1 MNETELHKFRG
12 SISALLK
19 PFNWSPTNTQLEELA
34 RKLAEANASSIKDVS
49 EVFSEMFPS
58 LRYDGMEGID
68 NSDYKTLLAMAIAS
82 AKASK
87 K

>member
-1 MNETELHKFRG
+1 MNDTELQKFRG

-19 PFNWSPTNTQLEELA
+19 PFNWNPTNAQLEELA
-34 RKLAEANASSIKDVS
+34 RRLAEANASSIEDVS
-49 EVFSEMFPS
+49 EVFSEMFPN
-58 LRYDGMEGID
+58 LLYDGMEGID
-68 NSDYKTLLAMAIAS
+68 NSDYKTLLAMAIAG